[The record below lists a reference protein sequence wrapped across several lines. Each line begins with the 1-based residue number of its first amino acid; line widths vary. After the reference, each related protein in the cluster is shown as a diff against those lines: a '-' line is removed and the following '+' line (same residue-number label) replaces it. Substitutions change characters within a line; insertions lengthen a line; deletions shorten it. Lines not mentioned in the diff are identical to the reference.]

1 MEEEHSRMEQP
12 LPNRVPPRAA
22 LSFYVAPRHQPS
34 PFAMLLAVVIAIG
47 GVWLIAHGLRNSRRA
62 RQAREDAFASRS
74 ASSGAPDKDNEKD
87 DPNQVDTIVLG
98 DAADAPVPA
107 RKGDRSS
114 GPTDV
119 HPTIMIRL
127 PRYGNE
133 SGLIPD
139 TPTGHLLYQWL
150 AAFNQGSLL
159 ALEHVLPNDAQF
171 STAAAQMALRVQ
183 TGGFYLMSARE
194 AAPGVIVFRLH
205 DQTPDFNEVLGT
217 LQMRQNSNPP
227 VIASFS
233 LRAVATTHKSKNA
246 AAP

>member
-1 MEEEHSRMEQP
+1 MEQP

-22 LSFYVAPRHQPS
+22 PSFYIAPHSRPR
-34 PFAMLLAVVIAIG
+34 PAAVLFALLIAVG
-47 GVWLIAHGLRNSRRA
+47 GAWLIGHGLRNSRRA

-74 ASSGAPDKDNEKD
+74 GSSGAPDKDNEKD
-87 DPNQVDTIVLG
+87 DPNQVDVIVLG

-107 RKGDRSS
+107 RKGDRS

-159 ALEHVLPNDAQF
+159 ALEHVLPNDAEF

-217 LQMRQNSNPP
+217 LQMRPGSNPA

-233 LRAVATTHKSKNA
+233 LRAIPTTHKNKSVTSPK
-246 AAP
+246 

>member
-1 MEEEHSRMEQP
+1 MEQP
-12 LPNRVPPRAA
+12 LPTRVPPRAA
-22 LSFYVAPRHQPS
+22 PSFYIAGHSRPHPTAVL
-34 PFAMLLAVVIAIG
+34 FAILIAVG
-47 GVWLIAHGLRNSRRA
+47 GAWLIGQGLRNSRRA

-74 ASSGAPDKDNEKD
+74 ASSGAPDKDNDKD
-87 DPNQVDTIVLG
+87 DPNQVDVIVLG

-107 RKGDRSS
+107 RKGDRS

-159 ALEHVLPNDAQF
+159 ALEHVLPNDAAF

-183 TGGFYLMSARE
+183 TGGFYLMSAKE

-217 LQMRQNSNPP
+217 LQMRPDSKPP
-227 VIASFS
+227 TIASFS
-233 LRAVATTHKSKNA
+233 LRAIPTTHKSGPKTS
-246 AAP
+246 PK